1 MIGDRPLSALDA
13 EKVLGIPAATVRS
26 WYYRRDRTGLHAVG
40 LDGKDNPMFY
50 ESDLIALR
58 RGEQLRDEQ
67 GARLNGETD
76 DGE

>member
-1 MIGDRPLSALDA
+1 VIGDRPLSALDA

-26 WYYRRDRTGLHAVG
+26 WYHRRGRTGLHAVG

-58 RGEQLRDEQ
+58 RGEQLRDEH
-67 GARLNGETD
+67 GARLGGAADE
-76 DGE
+76 